1 MAWQTS
7 RWMRRSQMARSARIA
22 WLLITT
28 LWTIYKERSRV
39 VKAQARGEF
48 DAEPDIEALKRML
61 CNFRKTAITHG
72 GLLIKLGQFLS
83 SRADLLPQEALAEL
97 ATLQDEVP
105 AEPFDVIHAVLERE
119 LGAPIEAIFENIDR
133 IPAGSAS
140 FGQVHRARLRDGR
153 TVAVKVQ
160 RPGIDATVRD
170 DLRTLHFVLGLVRR
184 ISRQADYL
192 LDIRGLYREFSRMV
206 REELDYER
214 EGHNAERFGEVMR
227 EEPDVVVPAVLWQQT
242 THRVL
247 TLEWVRGYKITQIEL
262 LDAAGVDR
270 DALVRRIASLYLKQ
284 ILEIGFFHADPHPGN
299 IFVQPTPNGLRL
311 AFVDFGMMGSIT
323 PRMKAGLRT
332 CFGGVVQQDA
342 MMVVRGMDDLGFLG
356 ETAQHEV
363 IERTVSLFLTRY
375 GSLPFSQIRTLDPS
389 EVLAEIGTALY
400 DQPVRMP
407 SQFAF
412 LGRAV
417 SMLTGL
423 CAIISPEFN
432 LLSAAA
438 PFARQFMRR
447 SPVSGVLALLGA
459 ESVDQLGRDLV
470 REGIGL
476 ARTMSAL
483 PRKLEHVLEHAER
496 GELRIVIESATLS
509 PALKT
514 RAGRRVAIGAL
525 NRPVPIW
532 VPLGMLGAFVTTVM
546 MRRRATSD

>member
-1 MAWQTS
+1 
-7 RWMRRSQMARSARIA
+7 MARSTRIA

-28 LWTIYKERSRV
+28 LWTIYNERSRV
-39 VKAQARGEF
+39 VRAQGRGEF
-48 DAEPDIEALKRML
+48 DTEPDIEALKRML

-97 ATLQDEVP
+97 AMLQDEVP
-105 AEPFDVIHAVLERE
+105 AEPFDAIRAVLERE
-119 LGAPIEAIFENIDR
+119 LGAPIEAVFDSIDPV
-133 IPAGSAS
+133 PAGSAS

-153 TVAVKVQ
+153 IVAVKVQ
-160 RPGIDATVRD
+160 RPGIDETVRG

-184 ISRQADYL
+184 LSRQADYL

-206 REELDYER
+206 HEELDYER
-214 EGHNAERFGEVMR
+214 EGHNAERFADVMR
-227 EEPDVVVPAVLWQQT
+227 DEADVVVPAVLWQQT

-247 TLEWVRGYKITQIEL
+247 TLEWVRGYKMTQIDL

-270 DALVRRIASLYLKQ
+270 DALVRRIADLYLKQ

-299 IFVQPTPNGLRL
+299 IFVQPTADGLRL
-311 AFVDFGMMGSIT
+311 AFVDFGMMGAVT

-332 CFGGVVQQDA
+332 CFAGVVQQDA

-356 ETAQHEV
+356 ETARHEV
-363 IERTVSLFLTRY
+363 IERTVSLLLARY
-375 GSLPFSQIRTLDPS
+375 ASLPFSQIRTLDPS

-447 SPVSGVLALLGA
+447 SPVSGMLALLGA

-496 GELRIVIESATLS
+496 GELRLVIESANLS

-514 RAGRRVAIGAL
+514 RAGRRVAL
-525 NRPVPIW
+525 NVLSRPVPIW
-532 VPLGMLGAFVTTVM
+532 VPLGMLGAFLTTLM

>member
-1 MAWQTS
+1 
-7 RWMRRSQMARSARIA
+7 
-22 WLLITT
+22 
-28 LWTIYKERSRV
+28 
-39 VKAQARGEF
+39 
-48 DAEPDIEALKRML
+48 
-61 CNFRKTAITHG
+61 
-72 GLLIKLGQFLS
+72 
-83 SRADLLPQEALAEL
+83 
-97 ATLQDEVP
+97 
-105 AEPFDVIHAVLERE
+105 
-119 LGAPIEAIFENIDR
+119 
-133 IPAGSAS
+133 
-140 FGQVHRARLRDGR
+140 
-153 TVAVKVQ
+153 
-160 RPGIDATVRD
+160 
-170 DLRTLHFVLGLVRR
+170 
-184 ISRQADYL
+184 
-192 LDIRGLYREFSRMV
+192 
-206 REELDYER
+206 
-214 EGHNAERFGEVMR
+214 
-227 EEPDVVVPAVLWQQT
+227 
-242 THRVL
+242 
-247 TLEWVRGYKITQIEL
+247 
-262 LDAAGVDR
+262 VDR

-299 IFVQPTPNGLRL
+299 IFVQPTPDGLRL
-311 AFVDFGMMGSIT
+311 AFVDFGMMGSVT

-447 SPVSGVLALLGA
+447 SPVSGMLALLGA

-496 GELRIVIESATLS
+496 GELRIVIESANLS

-514 RAGRRVAIGAL
+514 RAGRHVAIDVL
-525 NRPVPIW
+525 RRPVPIW
-532 VPLGMLGAFVTTVM
+532 VPLGMLGAFVTTAM

>member
-1 MAWQTS
+1 
-7 RWMRRSQMARSARIA
+7 
-22 WLLITT
+22 
-28 LWTIYKERSRV
+28 
-39 VKAQARGEF
+39 
-48 DAEPDIEALKRML
+48 
-61 CNFRKTAITHG
+61 
-72 GLLIKLGQFLS
+72 
-83 SRADLLPQEALAEL
+83 
-97 ATLQDEVP
+97 
-105 AEPFDVIHAVLERE
+105 
-119 LGAPIEAIFENIDR
+119 
-133 IPAGSAS
+133 
-140 FGQVHRARLRDGR
+140 
-153 TVAVKVQ
+153 VQ
-160 RPGIDATVRD
+160 RPGIDETVRG

-184 ISRQADYL
+184 LSPQADYL

-206 REELDYER
+206 HEELDYER
-214 EGHNAERFGEVMR
+214 EGHNAERFAEVMR
-227 EEPDVVVPAVLWQQT
+227 DEPDVVVPAVLWQQT

-247 TLEWVRGYKITQIEL
+247 TLEWVRGYKMTQIDL

-270 DALVRRIASLYLKQ
+270 DALVRRIADLYLKQ

-299 IFVQPTPNGLRL
+299 IFVQPTPGGLRL
-311 AFVDFGMMGSIT
+311 AFVDFGMMGAVT

-342 MMVVRGMDDLGFLG
+342 MTVVRGMDDLGFLG
-356 ETAQHEV
+356 ETAQRDV
-363 IERTVSLFLTRY
+363 IERTVSLLLTRY
-375 GSLPFSQIRTLDPS
+375 ASLPFSQIRTLDPS

-459 ESVDQLGRDLV
+459 ESVDQLSRDLV

-476 ARTMSAL
+476 ARSMSAL

-496 GELRIVIESATLS
+496 GELRLVIESANLS

-514 RAGRRVAIGAL
+514 RAGRRVAINML
-525 NRPVPIW
+525 SRPVPVW

-546 MRRRATSD
+546 MRRRASSD